1 MKDINE
7 FVFSNLKKCTSDY
20 VKFDSD
26 PERKFAYLLDEYS
39 ENVKKWM
46 RHSKEDIEIE
56 WENGKYYEPDF
67 IFELENFKI
76 IAEVKDERFLDNDE
90 VKKKM
95 EAALKWI
102 NYVNK
107 INKEKIKWI
116 YLLIPDTEIK
126 TTSTI
131 DSFIKKFK
139 KG

>member
-1 MKDINE
+1 MTYTRMRNQELSIKIKPTNSS
-7 FVFSNLKKCTSDY
+7 SNIL
-20 VKFDSD
+20 
-26 PERKFAYLLDEYS
+26 
-39 ENVKKWM
+39 
-46 RHSKEDIEIE
+46 
-56 WENGKYYEPDF
+56 YEPDF

-76 IAEVKDERFLDNDE
+76 IAEVKDEKFLDNDE